1 MYAFIDCVQS
11 GKWIWFAASAHQK
24 WGEPQVKGIY
34 CIQVV
39 TGAVLKAKGA
49 GGPNH

>member
-24 WGEPQVKGIY
+24 WGEPVKGIY